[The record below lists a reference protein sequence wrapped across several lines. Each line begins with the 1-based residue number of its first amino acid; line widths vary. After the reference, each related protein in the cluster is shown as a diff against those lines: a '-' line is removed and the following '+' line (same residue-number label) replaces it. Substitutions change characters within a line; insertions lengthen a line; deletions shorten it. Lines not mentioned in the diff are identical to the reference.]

1 MFARP
6 RFALEHNAIAS
17 LAKELRELRKLAKD
31 RRAASL
37 RRGVK
42 PTTSTVPPTTTRLLL
57 RAS

>member
-1 MFARP
+1 MFVRTQ
-6 RFALEHNAIAS
+6 FAFVHNATAS

-37 RRGVK
+37 RRSLK
-42 PTTSTVPPTTTRLLL
+42 PTVTGLPL